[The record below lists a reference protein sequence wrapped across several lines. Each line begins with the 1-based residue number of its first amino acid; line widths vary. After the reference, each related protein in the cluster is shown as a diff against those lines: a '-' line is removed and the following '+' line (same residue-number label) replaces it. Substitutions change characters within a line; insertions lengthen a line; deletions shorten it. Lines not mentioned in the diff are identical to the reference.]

1 MRIWI
6 QRISHFADHSEFGSS
21 LFISVLITF
30 FFLSYFMLCPIWF
43 CKIDNI
49 VCIIHVECTQEDDYD
64 MHPAIQLFPPFSLVI
79 DNISPVL
86 IGGYL
91 DMQLANQ
98 YRYRYSLHS
107 HWSLTKFLLFWLVD
121 TLTRRLGRR
130 VARSAGSCLIH
141 RMTAR
146 KTDSS
151 FITCSS
157 SRPWQVTY

>member
-1 MRIWI
+1 MQITKIGDFCPLYFDMDPACGYGSRESPILRITAN
-6 QRISHFADHSEFGSS
+6 SDPHHFIVHTG
-21 LFISVLITF
+21 TTY
-30 FFLSYFMLCPIWF
+30 FFLSFILYALPIWF

-49 VCIIHVECTQEDDYD
+49 VCIIHVECAQEDDYD

-107 HWSLTKFLLFWLVD
+107 HWSLTKFLLF
-121 TLTRRLGRR
+121 
-130 VARSAGSCLIH
+130 
-141 RMTAR
+141 
-146 KTDSS
+146 
-151 FITCSS
+151 
-157 SRPWQVTY
+157 

>member
-1 MRIWI
+1 MQITKI
-6 QRISHFADHSEFGSS
+6 GDFCPLYFDMDPPCGYGSRES
-21 LFISVLITF
+21 SILLITANSDPHCSYRYYLLF
-30 FFLSYFMLCPIWF
+30 FFLSYFMLCPIWL

-79 DNISPVL
+79 DNISSVL

-107 HWSLTKFLLFWLVD
+107 HWSLTKFLLF
-121 TLTRRLGRR
+121 
-130 VARSAGSCLIH
+130 
-141 RMTAR
+141 
-146 KTDSS
+146 
-151 FITCSS
+151 
-157 SRPWQVTY
+157 